1 MTTKTKWI
9 ALIAITIVAVLI
21 LSALAEGAVRVR
33 QYFKYGITT
42 SQQSLYR
49 DDPSTGLRVLIAR
62 SQSGPISVNSLG
74 FRGPEI
80 PARKP
85 QGRIRIAF
93 LGASTTYCAEVSSN
107 EAVWPHIVVEQ
118 LRQRYPGVE
127 FDYVNGG
134 VPGYSVASSLKN
146 FNYFVGKLEPDL
158 VVIYHATN
166 DLSYE
171 ARELALKRGLIQSIH
186 INRESWLQQHSL
198 LWDLALKNIRV
209 LTVQHGAE
217 SAQGRLEVD
226 GPSLGKEFRK
236 DLESLVDTIQKSGP
250 AIALATFSTRIRGEQ
265 SVEDKKRA
273 AVSALVYMPFMTLDG
288 LVAGYTRYNQI
299 IREVAAEK
307 GTWLIDGENDI
318 PGDAAHFFDTA
329 HFTDAGSRAMAERVV
344 RSLSAD
350 ARIERLIAL
359 RRHR

>member
-1 MTTKTKWI
+1 MTTRMKWI
-9 ALIAITIVAVLI
+9 ALVAITIVAAFI
-21 LSALAEGAVRVR
+21 LFALAETAVRVR

-42 SQQSLYR
+42 SQQSIYR
-49 DDPSTGLRVLIAR
+49 DDASIGLRVLVPQSR
-62 SQSGPISVNSLG
+62 SGRISVNSHG

-85 QGRIRIAF
+85 AGTIRIAF
-93 LGASTTYCAEVSSN
+93 LGASTTFCAEVSSD

-118 LRQRYPGVE
+118 LRQRYPGVD
-127 FDYVNGG
+127 FDYINGG
-134 VPGYSVASSLKN
+134 VPGYSVESSLKN
-146 FNYFVGKLEPDL
+146 FKHLVAKLDPDL
-158 VVIYHATN
+158 AVIYHATN
-166 DLSYE
+166 DFSYE
-171 ARELALKRGLIQSIH
+171 ARQLALQKGLIQ
-186 INRESWLQQHSL
+186 NTRLDRQSWLQQHSL
-198 LWDLALKNIRV
+198 LWDLAVKNVRI
-209 LTVQHGAE
+209 LTAQQGAE

-226 GPSLGKEFRK
+226 GPTLGKEFRK
-236 DLESLVDTIQKSGP
+236 DLESLVDAVQKAGP
-250 AIALATFSTRIRGEQ
+250 TVALATFSTRIRGEQ

-307 GTWLIDGENDI
+307 GTWLIGGENDI
-318 PGDAAHFFDTA
+318 PGDAAHFFDTV

-350 ARIERLIAL
+350 ARFDQLIAA
-359 RRHR
+359 RRNR